1 MIPAMWTGIQVVHH
15 VRVGYA
21 FVTIMSDAFKADVRV
36 GRHRP
41 AYQTFEVVIE
51 IVNLLP
57 GP

>member
-1 MIPAMWTGIQVVHH
+1 MWTGIQVVHH

-41 AYQTFEVVIE
+41 AYQTSEVVIE